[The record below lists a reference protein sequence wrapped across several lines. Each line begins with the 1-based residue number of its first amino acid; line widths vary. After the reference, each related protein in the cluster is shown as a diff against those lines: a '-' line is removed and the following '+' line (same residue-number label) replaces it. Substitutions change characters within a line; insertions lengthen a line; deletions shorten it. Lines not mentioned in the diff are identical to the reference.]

1 MFSAHTSILPS
12 AVRFQT
18 MEFADSAKTV
28 DLALD
33 PRSTPSRSMGPTD
46 NDYPIHD
53 MQLRSAQTMGPGL
66 GDHMMNE
73 LQLRQIQAERQI
85 VQAQEVSNVRN
96 DMHLV
101 KREVSDLKSMVLQIG
116 LSKTYGA
123 GPSEPTPVNVVVNTQ
138 NNVTQEV
145 QQPVRDERDGW
156 CEFNKSL
163 RIFFKSPFNRFCFFG
178 TIGFG
183 LYVYNQKL
191 THTWRMTEMQRRID
205 TNMFLRLAQW
215 MNGRT
220 YA

>member
-1 MFSAHTSILPS
+1 
-12 AVRFQT
+12 
-18 MEFADSAKTV
+18 MELADSAKTV
-28 DLALD
+28 DFVVD
-33 PRSTPSRSMGPTD
+33 PRSTPSRSMGPGE
-46 NDYPIHD
+46 NDHPRND
-53 MQLRSAQTMGPGL
+53 MQLRTAQTMGPGL

-73 LQLRQIQAERQI
+73 LQLRTIQAERQI
-85 VQAQEVSNVRN
+85 IQAQEVNNVKN

-116 LSKTYGA
+116 MSKTYGA
-123 GPSEPTPVNVVVNTQ
+123 GSSEAPPVNVVVNTQ

-145 QQPVRDERDGW
+145 KQPERAEGDGW
-156 CEFNKSL
+156 SEFNKSL
-163 RIFFKSPFNRFCFFG
+163 RVFFKSPFNRFCFFG
-178 TIGFG
+178 TVGFG

-205 TNMFLRLAQW
+205 TNLFLRLAQW